1 MSDNSERERQVF
13 GEALELGSLEE
24 QRAFVKGACG
34 GDEALR
40 QTVEGL
46 LEAYSQAGGFIPPR
60 LSDPRDVPCDST
72 PRDGPGTIIGRYKLL
87 EKIGEGG
94 MGVVYMAEQQEPVRR
109 KVALKVIKLGMDS
122 KQVIARFE
130 AERQALALMDHPNI
144 AKVLDGGVI
153 GAADSQPSTPNSQ
166 LFLGRPYFVME
177 LVQGVPIT
185 EFCDKNHLPI
195 AERIKLFIPVCQ
207 AIQSAHQKGIIHR
220 DLKPT
225 NILVT
230 LNAGVPHPMVID
242 FGVAKA
248 INQKLTEK
256 TVFTN
261 FAAMIG
267 TPAYMSPEQAEM
279 SQLDVDTRS
288 DIYGLGVL
296 LYELL
301 TGTTPFPEKRLRSV
315 GYREMQR
322 IIMEEQPERPSTRL
336 RQKSVEASTSSLA
349 TSHYPL
355 STDLDWIVMKCL
367 EKDRARRYETANG
380 LAADLKRHLDSE
392 PVAARPPSTA
402 YRVQKFVRRNRV
414 MATAVSAVA
423 AVVVLGT
430 FVSTWQAIRATQA
443 KHEQSLLRQQAETNE
458 RKAQIAQANEAQQR
472 QRAETQAYVA
482 NMNLAQQAWEQ
493 NNVERLRM
501 LLDQTAAYPA
511 RGFEWY
517 YWQRQAHLELNTLRG
532 HTAVVSAVAFAPDG
546 SRIVTGSYD
555 RTAKVWQAATGRE
568 LLTLSGH
575 TSYIRTVAFSPDGL
589 RIATGSDD
597 KTAKVWDAASGK
609 ELFTLD
615 RHSNLVY
622 AVAFSPGGR
631 QIATAG
637 ADGTARIWDTAT
649 GKELFTFHG
658 HTDEV
663 ACVTFFPD
671 GLRVATAS
679 RDGVVKIWEAASGKE
694 SLTFRT
700 DRPLGWMGRLAASPD
715 GKRLVTAG
723 GDNPVAVWDAAI
735 GKKLLEC
742 DDRYPWCVA
751 FSPDGRRIV
760 SGGYNRIAKVWD
772 AVSGTQLL
780 TLKGHR
786 GDMVSV
792 AFSPDGKQILTGSSD
807 GTAKVWAA
815 SPDREVLTL
824 RGHTNQITVSVFT
837 PDGRQIVTAS
847 CDGTARVW
855 DANNGREVFRV
866 RAKGEAIWSMAI
878 SPDGKRVVTDNED
891 GTATVW
897 DAANGKE
904 LLSLSGHSSY
914 IRGLAFSPDGRRIAT
929 ASADRTAK
937 VFDAATGKLQVTFQ
951 GHLASVLSVAFS
963 PDGQRIVT
971 GSSDHTAKVWD
982 SASGNELFT
991 LSGHKSLIQ
1000 SVAYSPD
1007 GHKILTGSTDGTAK
1021 VWDADN
1027 GREVLTLRGHA
1038 SAISGA
1044 AFSPDGTRIVTGSL
1058 DQTAKIWNAGV
1069 GDELLSLNS
1078 QGLAVWPVAF
1088 SPDGGRVVTGCYDG
1102 TTKVW
1107 AAATA
1112 LEIAAWQQEDKADAE
1127 RLAVLIGPG
1136 WNVGMLREEQHVS
1149 RAHDPAR
1156 IRQWLVL
1163 APIPLEEQSDA
1174 AALRALDQE
1183 QIPQEA
1189 YLHPRAGDRIKLGQG
1204 ELKWGEVRQYLI
1216 DFNQLL
1222 GQQTEWSVA
1231 YAVCYLQSGADRT
1244 GLRMEVGSDDQAKIY
1259 LNGKE
1264 IYRNVPAR
1272 EFVPDQD
1279 VVEGVELKTGL
1290 NVLVFKV
1297 VNETEAWKGSVRL
1310 TDAYGQEVKGASV
1323 TLTPP

>member
-1 MSDNSERERQVF
+1 MNELDPREEVIFNAARQLADA
-13 GEALELGSLEE
+13 E
-24 QRAFVKGACG
+24 K
-34 GDEALR
+34 LR
-40 QTVEGL
+40 QYLDLACEGEPEMRQRIERML
-46 LEAYSQAGGFIPPR
+46 GTSPEADSFFGRNAAFAKNVFAPAAHLASVQASPGVDEQAGT
-60 LSDPRDVPCDST
+60 V
-72 PRDGPGTIIGRYKLL
+72 IGRYRLL

-94 MGVVYMAEQQEPVRR
+94 MGVVYMAQQEEPVRR
-109 KVALKVIKLGMDS
+109 RVALKIIKLGMDT
-122 KQVIARFE
+122 KQVVARFE

-144 AKVLDGGVI
+144 AKVLDAGLT
-153 GAADSQPSTPNSQ
+153 DT
-166 LFLGRPYFVME
+166 GRPYFVME

-185 EFCDKNHLPI
+185 EFCDKNHLSI

-248 INQKLTEK
+248 TNQKLTEK
-256 TVFTN
+256 TVFTH

-279 SQLDVDTRS
+279 SRLDVDTRT

-315 GYREMQR
+315 GYQEMQR

-336 RQKSVEASTSSLA
+336 RRTQTLGKSLSARS
-349 TSHYPL
+349 PL
-355 STDLDWIVMKCL
+355 PAPRSTDLDWIVMKCL
-367 EKDRARRYETANG
+367 EKDRGRRYETANG
-380 LAADLKRHLDSE
+380 LAVDLQRHLNNE
-392 PVAARPPSTA
+392 PVVARPPSVV

-414 MATAVSAVA
+414 MVTAA
-423 AVVVLGT
+423 AIVGVVLVLGT
-430 FVSTWQAIRATQA
+430 LVSLWQAVRATKA
-443 KHEQSLLRQQAETNE
+443 EGEQSRLREAAQ
-458 RKAQIAQANEAQQR
+458 KAQASEAEQR
-472 QRAETQAYVA
+472 QHAEAQAYVA
-482 NMNLAQQAWEQ
+482 NMNLAQQAWEL
-493 NNVERLRM
+493 NNVERLRV

-517 YWQRQAHLELNTLRG
+517 YWQRQAHLELTTLRG
-532 HTAVVSAVAFAPDG
+532 HTACVSAVAFAPDG

-589 RIATGSDD
+589 RIVTGSDD
-597 KTAKVWDAASGK
+597 KTAKVWDADSGK

-622 AVAFSPGGR
+622 AVAFSPSGR

-637 ADGTARIWDTAT
+637 ADGTAKIWDTAT

-679 RDGVVKIWEAASGKE
+679 RDGMVKIWEAASGKE

-700 DRPLGWMGRLAASPD
+700 DRPLGWMGRLAVSPD
-715 GKRLVTAG
+715 GKRLATAG
-723 GDNPVAVWDAAI
+723 GDNPVGVWDAAT

-742 DDRYPWCVA
+742 DDRYSVWCVA

-760 SGGYNRIAKVWD
+760 SGRYDRIAKVWD

-780 TLKGHR
+780 ILKGHR
-786 GDMVSV
+786 DDVDSV

-824 RGHTNQITVSVFT
+824 RGHTNSITASAFT

-847 CDGTARVW
+847 SDGTARVW
-855 DANNGREVFRV
+855 DATDGREVFTV

-904 LLSLSGHSSY
+904 LLSLSGHSRY

-937 VFDAATGKLQVTFQ
+937 VFDAATGKLQVTFRR
-951 GHLASVLSVAFS
+951 HLASVLSVAFS

-971 GSSDHTAKVWD
+971 GSFDHTAKVWD

-1000 SVAYSPD
+1000 SVAFSPD

-1021 VWDADN
+1021 AWDADN
-1027 GREVLTLRGHA
+1027 GRELLTLRGHG
-1038 SAISGA
+1038 SEIVCA
-1044 AFSPDGTRIVTGSL
+1044 AFSPDGTRIVTGSR
-1058 DQTAKIWNAGV
+1058 DQTAKVWDAGA
-1069 GDELLSLNS
+1069 GGELLSLNS
-1078 QGLAVWPVAF
+1078 QGLVVWPVAF
-1088 SPDGGRVVTGCYDG
+1088 SPDGGRIITGCHDG

-1112 LEIAAWQQEDKADAE
+1112 LQVAAWQQEDKADTE
-1127 RLAVLIGPG
+1127 RLAVSVGPG

-1163 APIPLEEQSDA
+1163 APIPFEGQTEA
-1174 AALRALDQE
+1174 AALKALDQE
-1183 QIPQEA
+1183 QVPGEA
-1189 YLHPRAGDRIKLGQG
+1189 HLRPRAGDRVAIGQS
-1204 ELKWGEVRQYLI
+1204 ELMWTEVRDYLL
-1216 DFNQLL
+1216 DFNQLA
-1222 GQQTEWSVA
+1222 GKQTEWSVA
-1231 YAVCYLQSGADRT
+1231 YAVSYLQSDADRS
-1244 GLRMEVGSDDQAKIY
+1244 GLRMQVSSDDQAKIY

-1264 IYRNVPAR
+1264 IYRNVAAR

-1297 VNETEAWKGSVRL
+1297 VNETEAWQGSIRI
-1310 TDAYGQEVKGASV
+1310 TDTTGQPVKGIHL
-1323 TLTPP
+1323 TITPP